1 MLATEHYHAEREC
14 LNMFL
19 FWIYIRDIYER
30 ERERDEGRAEEGIAY
45 SVAGE

>member
-30 ERERDEGRAEEGIAY
+30 EREREMKVERKRE
-45 SVAGE
+45 